1 MPSLLVTCLNDE
13 AKTARYPA
21 VTVMMQCLWCKCVL
35 VCCWLIL
42 LEGVFNILFLDEG
55 GYSLTPC
62 LNLLVSSDD
71 KFLSVEQTAF
81 QLFTFCPSGNSN
93 QMQIFNL
100 FIDNIG
106 NDEKC
111 TNARPC
117 EPQILFALELWCA
130 FFISRYNVFNCHTHW
145 ALPGA
150 LKYMLEKLYANQISN
165 KLN

>member
-1 MPSLLVTCLNDE
+1 MTRLKQPGTLQSQWWCSVCDVNVCLC
-13 AKTARYPA
+13 A
-21 VTVMMQCLWCKCVL
+21 VGLSYWRVSSTFC
-35 VCCWLIL
+35 
-42 LEGVFNILFLDEG
+42 FLMKEDT
-55 GYSLTPC
+55 LTPC